1 MSTFVEIAPDQYDP
15 AAFKDFEPSA
25 AGFKIANARAMMW
38 LSQLAYETHRLPTVE
53 AVSRVWDFKSVAGF
67 IKHKTSLKGSFETC
81 GLIGERAGAVLLAFA
96 GTDPGIWQNLATDF
110 TPLPQGGSDIH
121 EGFRL
126 AAAAA
131 QFEIEQAVRLSR
143 ESQKPLFIT
152 GHSLGAALAALAAQV
167 ALGEGLPPSAVY
179 AFGMPRVGGQRFEA
193 SYDAGLGA
201 LTYRLVHGIDLVARV
216 PPSFVGFRHVGRV
229 LQCAAGAKFDEAM
242 PLSPIGS
249 DDPLFGEQL
258 PNMFRRD
265 VGNVLSGGILS
276 PTGPGTFG
284 PFFRFIPPEIR
295 DHLQDSYWKALTP
308 LAAGAP

>member
-1 MSTFVEIAPDQYDP
+1 MSTFVEIGPDEYDP
-15 AAFKDFEPSA
+15 APFKGFKPSA
-25 AGFKIANARAMMW
+25 AGFEIANARALMW
-38 LSQLAYETHRLPTVE
+38 FSQLAYETHRTPTIE
-53 AVSRVWDFKSVAGF
+53 AVSRVWDFESVVSF

-81 GLIGERAGAVLLAFA
+81 GLIGERTGAVILAFA
-96 GTDPGIWQNLATDF
+96 GTDPGIWQNLATDI
-110 TPLPQGGSDIH
+110 TPLPQVGSDIH

-131 QFEIEQAVRLSR
+131 QSEIEQAVRLSR

-152 GHSLGAALAALAAQV
+152 GHSLGAALAALAARV
-167 ALGEGLPPSAVY
+167 ALGEGSPPSAVY
-179 AFGMPRVGGQRFEA
+179 TFGMPRVGGRRFEA

-216 PPSFVGFRHVGRV
+216 PPSPFRHVGRV
-229 LQCAAGAKFDEAM
+229 LQCDAGAKFDEAR

-249 DDPLFGEQL
+249 DDPPFDEELS
-258 PNMFRRD
+258 NMFRRG
-265 VGNVLSGGILS
+265 VGDILSGTILS

-308 LAAGAP
+308 LTGSGP